1 MATKQSPT
9 TTDNTAAVAKP
20 AKLPM
25 PALGATCVVRV
36 AAGVVL
42 MNNDIGRNFT
52 PETDTPITVTL
63 TTRRRI
69 EDGDLRL
76 VG

>member
-1 MATKQSPT
+1 MANKLAS
-9 TTDNTAAVAKP
+9 TTDNTAAAKP

-25 PALGATCVVRV
+25 PALGASCVVRV
-36 AAGVVL
+36 AKGVVL
-42 MNNDIGRNFT
+42 MNNDTGVNFT
-52 PETDTPITVTL
+52 PETDTPVTVTV

-69 EDGDLRL
+69 EDGDLQL

>member
-1 MATKQSPT
+1 MASKLPA
-9 TTDNTAAVAKP
+9 TTDNTAAAKP

-25 PALGATCVVRV
+25 PALGATCIVRV
-36 AAGVVL
+36 AKGVVL
-42 MNNDIGRNFT
+42 MNNDTGTHFK
-52 PETDTPITVTL
+52 PETDTPVNVTL

-69 EDGDLRL
+69 EDGDLQL

>member
-1 MATKQSPT
+1 MATKLAPT
-9 TTDNTAAVAKP
+9 IDNAAAKP

-25 PALGATCVVRV
+25 PALGATCIVRV
-36 AAGVVL
+36 AKGVVL
-42 MNNDIGRNFT
+42 MNNDTGAHFK
-52 PETDTPITVTL
+52 PETDTPVSVTL

-69 EDGDLRL
+69 EDGDLQL